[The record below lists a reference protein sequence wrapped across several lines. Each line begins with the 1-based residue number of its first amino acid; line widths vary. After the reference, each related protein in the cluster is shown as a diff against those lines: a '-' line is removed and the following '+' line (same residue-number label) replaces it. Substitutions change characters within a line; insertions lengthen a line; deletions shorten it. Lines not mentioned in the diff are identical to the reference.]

1 MKNLIL
7 FFITS
12 LLIISCIKDNPTTN
26 EELPPA
32 TQTGA
37 GIFACKV
44 NGQSFIDRSGDVA
57 YYQLIDGEYYFGIR
71 GIDKSRKP
79 GSLFLNS
86 QKKQITEGINYQ
98 LLERQDGD
106 VFGGG
111 GFVLDINNYQIVNT
125 SQIHTGELKITKL
138 DYTNFIVS
146 GTFWFDIIN
155 PYTGQLVEIRDG
167 RFDTHFSQ

>member
-7 FFITS
+7 LFITS

-57 YYQLIDGEYYFGIR
+57 YHQLVNGDYYFGA
-71 GIDKSRKP
+71 GGNDKRYRPWSILL
-79 GSLFLNS
+79 STN
-86 QKKQITEGINYQ
+86 KKQIFEGQTYI
-98 LLERQDGD
+98 LSERFDGNTT
-106 VFGGG
+106 GGG
-111 GFVLDINNYQIVNT
+111 GFPEQLVVSYTD
-125 SQIHTGELKITKL
+125 SQYTGELKITKL

-146 GTFWFDIIN
+146 GTFWFDIKH
-155 PYTGQLVEIRDG
+155 PSTGATIKVRDG
-167 RFDTHFSQ
+167 RFDLHFTQ